1 MALILLK
8 DMVEQEGQV
17 QVAKRIGCHQTAIS
31 LAVRKNRVIH
41 LEIED
46 GKVTSGYEIKPAF
59 GLPFKNEDTLSIESL
74 STAKNK

>member
-1 MALILLK
+1 MESILLK
-8 DMVEQEGQV
+8 DMVEREGQV

-46 GKVTSGYEIKPAF
+46 GKVTSGYEIKPAL
-59 GLPFKNEDTLSIESL
+59 GLPFKNEESTTVENL
-74 STAKNK
+74 STSKNK